1 MTETNYLLRLLK
13 DFPLAENHRPWARRI
28 VDFDAWMNINEVLGV
43 SDWDFLGLWAD
54 RQAEDP
60 DKFQV
65 HMGLRDAENT
75 TVVVVSLPLDGLS
88 YPAVSGVRPGAARLE
103 RMIADMYGLVALGA
117 QDMRPWL
124 DHGRWPVRHPL
135 AEAEPTTP
143 DPTHYEFLAAES
155 NEALHQIP
163 VGPVHAG
170 IIEPGHFRFH
180 ANGETVVRLE
190 ERLGYVHRGV
200 EKLMEGRQPL
210 EATRL
215 AGRVSGDSTVAHAV
229 AFARACE
236 SAAGIEAPPR
246 AVWLRAIMAEMERIA
261 NHLGDFGAVCNDAA
275 YALMLSHC
283 MILKEKVLR
292 VAHEVFGHRL
302 MMDKVIPGGIGVDLN
317 KEGIR
322 QIKGM
327 VRDVRKDFQ
336 RLSDLYDDTPS
347 LLDRTV
353 GTGITLASL
362 AHRFGTGGVVARAAG
377 RAIDARKNPGYAPY
391 DELDFDVPVEI
402 DGDVHCRL
410 MVRVS
415 EIRES
420 LSLIERFADGLP
432 SGQLTRPLP
441 RQAGEGM
448 ALCEGFRGEILAWV
462 RLDASGLV
470 ARGFIRDPSWFQWPL
485 LEACIEGNIVAD
497 FPLCNKS
504 FNCSY
509 SGVDL

>member
-13 DFPLAENHRPWARRI
+13 EFPLVEDHRPWARRV
-28 VDFDAWMNINEVLGV
+28 VDFDAWMNIIEVLTV

-54 RQAEDP
+54 RQLGDD
-60 DKFQV
+60 DKYLV
-65 HMGLRDAENT
+65 HMCLRDAENT

-124 DHGRWPVRHPL
+124 DHGRWPVSHPL
-135 AEAEPTTP
+135 AEAEPHEP
-143 DPTHYEFLAAES
+143 NPTMYEFQTAES
-155 NEALHQIP
+155 DQALHQIP

-190 ERLGYVHRGV
+190 ERLGYVHKGI
-200 EKLMEGRQPL
+200 ESLMIGRSPQ
-210 EATRL
+210 EAGKL

-236 SAAGIEAPPR
+236 AASGIEAPPR
-246 AVWLRAIMAEMERIA
+246 AVWLRAIMAEMERVA

-275 YALMLSHC
+275 FALMLSQA
-283 MILKEKVLR
+283 MILKERVLR
-292 VAHEVFGHRL
+292 TAHGVFGHRL
-302 MMDKVIPGGIGVDLN
+302 MMDKVVPGGIAVDLN

-322 QIKGM
+322 QIKAM
-327 VRDVRKDFQ
+327 VRDIRKDFQ

-353 GTGITLASL
+353 GTGITMASL

-410 MVRVS
+410 MIRAT

-441 RQAGEGM
+441 AHAGEGM
-448 ALCEGFRGEILAWV
+448 ALVEGFRGEILTWV
-462 RLDASGLV
+462 RLDDQGHV
-470 ARGFIRDPSWFQWPL
+470 ARGFVRDPSWFQWPL

-509 SGVDL
+509 SGTDL